1 MKSSVKLIGIIGYMH
16 QSTTLI
22 GTKGM

>member
-1 MKSSVKLIGIIGYMH
+1 MKSLVKIIGIIGYMH
-16 QSTTLI
+16 QSTILI